1 MASDKAK
8 KIILQ
13 SSLKEM
19 EKLEPFVRELQ
30 EWVSLGQEQRNRI
43 MLPLSEA
50 VNNAILH
57 GNKLQEDKSVTVVAK
72 LKNQLL
78 TVSVE
83 DEGTGFD
90 PDDLPDPLK
99 EENLLKEG
107 GRGIYLIRQYADDI
121 EFQKNGSKVTM
132 HFGL

>member
-1 MASDKAK
+1 M
-8 KIILQ
+8 ILQ

-19 EKLEPFVRELQ
+19 EKLEPFITELQ
-30 EWVSLGQEQRNRI
+30 EWASLTQDQRSRI
-43 MLPLSEA
+43 MLPLNEA

-57 GNKLQEDKSVTVVAK
+57 GNQLQEDKSVTVVAK

-78 TVSVE
+78 TISVE
-83 DEGTGFD
+83 DEGAGFD

-107 GRGIYLIRQYADDI
+107 GRGIYLIRQYSDDI
-121 EFQKNGSKVTM
+121 DFQKNGSKVTM
-132 HFGL
+132 HFEL